1 MANKFDDLKEVI
13 KIFESS
19 QLTCMEVEIEG
30 LKVKLDRRD
39 NQSQIV
45 STVSEKKTQK
55 MDIEVKDEHSKED
68 LDLDSYITSPLVGT
82 FHQAP
87 SEKADPFVRVG
98 SKVKRGDKLCI
109 IEAMKVMN
117 EITSDKDGI
126 IEKVLVKEGQMVEY
140 GQNLFVIGD

>member
-19 QLTCMEVEIEG
+19 ELTSMEVEVEG

-39 NQSQIV
+39 NQSQII
-45 STVSEKKTQK
+45 STVSEKKTKK
-55 MDIEVKDEHSKED
+55 MDIVVKDEHSKEN

-87 SEKADPFVRVG
+87 SENADPFVKVG
-98 SKVKRGDKLCI
+98 SKVRRGDKLCI

>member
-19 QLTCMEVEIEG
+19 QLTCMEVEVEG

-39 NQSQIV
+39 NQSQII

-55 MDIEVKDEHSKED
+55 MDIEVKDEHSKEN

-87 SEKADPFVRVG
+87 SENADPFVRVG